1 LNHREAL
8 NALKDYAK
16 VSEKMVSVFIIGS
29 YARGTPNSQSDLDAI
44 IVSEADPELIFHQIK
59 QRLGEQIS
67 YELRESSKKHIF
79 FLGEEYL
86 KLDLTIVRD
95 PSETE
100 TYYKTSKIT
109 DTGRSI
115 IVDKTST
122 LEATLQKWNNEPK
135 TATVQLINDEIDKF
149 LVSYDATQSAIGS
162 GDAFQAYFQYNL
174 SLTRLIRLIQLER
187 GDSSYLYAPKNFLES
202 LPPDR
207 SKRVSKLS
215 ASLDLNE
222 LRQSSISLASEFEVT
237 ISNLSRR
244 FNVSRTLT
252 DVRLFIQ
259 KTNEK
264 NEPQN
269 QETPKPDA
277 NRVSSLLTS
286 YWRGAVIQ
294 AAVRTRIFDYLRQY
308 PKKTEEISEDTRTNS
323 AILTQ
328 VLDSLKRM
336 NLVDYSMEGW
346 RLTSDG
352 ELLKESADPSLSS
365 SAEMWWAEHLDA
377 WRHLDH
383 TLLTGEPVFEDIF
396 GKTYFDWLEDNPG
409 ALKQYQSA
417 MEEYAKIDYSGFASI
432 IDKYSCRN
440 VIDIGGGTG
449 TLIEHLLRLNRET
462 RATLFEKPQV
472 IDLAEELWRKKPDRR
487 RITFMKGDFFTG
499 IQGTYEGVILTRI
512 LHDWSDDKVNK
523 ILTNIKKAL
532 KQEGTIFV
540 IDRVLREDTETSLLN
555 LDLALMTGGKERTLT
570 QWNMIFNDNKLRI
583 DDHVDLINGLS
594 LLLVKIY

>member
-1 LNHREAL
+1 MNHQEAL
-8 NALKDYAK
+8 KALKDYAK
-16 VSEKMVSVFIIGS
+16 VSENVVSVFIIGS
-29 YARGTPNSQSDLDAI
+29 YARGAPNSQSDLDAI

-59 QRLGEQIS
+59 QRLSEQIS
-67 YELRESSKKHIF
+67 YELRESSKKHIL

-95 PSETE
+95 PSEAE
-100 TYYKTSKIT
+100 TYYKTSKII

-115 IVDKTST
+115 IVDKTNT

-135 TATVQLINDEIDKF
+135 TATVQLINDENDKF

-202 LPPDR
+202 LPSDR

-215 ASLDLNE
+215 ASLDLDE
-222 LRQSSISLASEFEVT
+222 LRQRSILLASEFEVT
-237 ISNLSRR
+237 ISNLSQR
-244 FNVSRTLT
+244 FDVSRTLT

-269 QETPKPDA
+269 QETPKPDT

-286 YWRGAVIQ
+286 YWRGAVIL
-294 AAVRTRIFDYLRQY
+294 AAVRTGIFDCLGQS
-308 PKKTEEISEDTRTNS
+308 PKKTGGISEETGTNL

-336 NLVDYSMEGW
+336 NLADYSMEGW

-352 ELLKESADPSLSS
+352 ELLKKSTDHSLSS

-383 TLLTGEPVFEDIF
+383 TVLTGEPSFEHVFGE
-396 GKTYFDWLEDNPG
+396 TYFDWLEDNLG

-417 MEEYAKIDYSGFASI
+417 MEEYAKIDYSGCASI
-432 IDKYSCRN
+432 IEKYCCRS

-449 TLIEHLLRLNRET
+449 TLLENLLRSSRKT

-472 IDLAEELWRKKPDRR
+472 IDLAEELWRTKPDRR

-499 IQGTYEGVILTRI
+499 IQGSYEGVILTRI
-512 LHDWSDDKVNK
+512 LHDWSDGKVNI
-523 ILTNIKKAL
+523 ILANIKKVL
-532 KQEGTIFV
+532 KRGGTIFV
-540 IDRVLREDTETSLLN
+540 IDRIIREDTETSLLN

-570 QWNMIFNDNKLRI
+570 QWNMIFNDNKLRM
-583 DDHVDLINGLS
+583 DDHIDLINGLS
-594 LLLVKIY
+594 LLLVKIF